1 MMDQHSTG
9 HGSHQRVGKQ
19 IVLPWRQSIRICV
32 GTIKTRPSRSLL
44 TLSGVVLAVAFMAG
58 VMTSA
63 RLVDAVVQAGDTN
76 TVFALSRSMGLDVGS
91 EAARLIQR
99 RRDTWLIGLSVA
111 VATVGIANSVLMSV
125 TERFRE
131 IGTMKCLGALDSFVV
146 RLFFLESAFAGLL
159 GSAIGAVLGIVLAAG
174 RIAVVIG
181 LGALPFGPL
190 AVAAIRVLAFALAV
204 GTLITVVAAI
214 YPAYVAARMQ
224 PVEALR
230 VEE

>member
-1 MMDQHSTG
+1 
-9 HGSHQRVGKQ
+9 
-19 IVLPWRQSIRICV
+19 
-32 GTIKTRPSRSLL
+32 
-44 TLSGVVLAVAFMAG
+44 MAG

-63 RLVDAVVQAGDTN
+63 RLADAIARTGDTN
-76 TVFALSRSMGLDVGS
+76 TVFALARSTGIDLGS
-91 EAARLIQR
+91 ETARLNQQR
-99 RRDTWLIGLSVA
+99 RNTWLAGLSIL

-146 RLFFLESAFAGLL
+146 RLFFLESAFAGMI
-159 GSAIGAVLGIVLAAG
+159 GSAVGAALGILLAMGRIAWAVGPAAIPLGAIAIDALQVLAA
-174 RIAVVIG
+174 AM
-181 LGALPFGPL
+181 L
-190 AVAAIRVLAFALAV
+190 V
-204 GTLITVVAAI
+204 GTLITVLAAV